1 MLLQSTTTILPSELS
16 VEERWVKVFN
26 TVDETKLTNVFR
38 IVSFVL
44 SIPSSNALVERV
56 FSVMN
61 SNGVTIETA
70 SVELIRN
77 ELFIYFNCSWNCSS
91 CSEFYVYCLGDKKLL
106 KSAKSSMKY
115 WRYNLPD
122 LRMARVSIFSVDKY
136 SFNYVWTSVQCN
148 GYWFWFR
155 VWTSF

>member
-26 TVDETKLTNVFR
+26 TVDKTKLTNVFR

-77 ELFIYFNCSWNCSS
+77 ELFIYFNCS
-91 CSEFYVYCLGDKKLL
+91 
-106 KSAKSSMKY
+106 
-115 WRYNLPD
+115 
-122 LRMARVSIFSVDKY
+122 
-136 SFNYVWTSVQCN
+136 
-148 GYWFWFR
+148 
-155 VWTSF
+155 